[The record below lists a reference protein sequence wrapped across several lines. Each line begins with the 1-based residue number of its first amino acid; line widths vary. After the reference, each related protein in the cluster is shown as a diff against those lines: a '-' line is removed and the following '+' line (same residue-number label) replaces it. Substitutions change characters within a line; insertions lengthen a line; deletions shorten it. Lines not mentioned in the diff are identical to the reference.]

1 MLQQVCDG
9 LKLYGFQDLLA
20 QHSETCLQLFVPGHL
35 KKVDAEFLELA
46 LAPIFS
52 EEGSLQHHRE
62 CRIINFLQ
70 DFIQKLEDDGE
81 CSNISQQINSFFQ
94 WLTGQAH
101 IPLASQREGFK
112 IQNINED
119 LFDLRAFCPSIDSLR
134 NYLFDTS

>member
-1 MLQQVCDG
+1 MASSNEPPSASTSVMG
-9 LKLYGFQDLLA
+9 
-20 QHSETCLQLFVPGHL
+20 V
-35 KKVDAEFLELA
+35 KVDAEFLELA

-52 EEGSLQHHRE
+52 EEGSLQRHRE

-70 DFIQKLEDDGE
+70 DFIQKLEDDEELATAEKEEGVG
-81 CSNISQQINSFFQ
+81 NINQNSTTVSSFFQ

-119 LFDLRAFCPSIDSLR
+119 LFDEI
-134 NYLFDTS
+134 